1 MAYENWSSTCHF
13 QICSG
18 QKYFRNLR
26 LGPGLGAKYKVTK
39 LPAAVLVH
47 ISHMWPRLR
56 ITCYAGYNAWGSL
69 ACGRDLRCLSECAV
83 RCARAPAHGDGTLY
97 MPCTCTFARIFIFM
111 NWINSTTDDGYI
123 MKSPYK
129 YSKHSILGRT
139 PIKINWGMQESLLE
153 RDEVNI
159 TKQIIDSKRIIFHIY
174 H

>member
-1 MAYENWSSTCHF
+1 MTTNLGVCIALYGCLYGYAPRNDFHMHGVGWIPGLDPWIVNWQVECLTLQYWWHMKTDHQRVIFRSAV
-13 QICSG
+13 

-97 MPCTCTFARIFIFM
+97 ICK
-111 NWINSTTDDGYI
+111 N
-123 MKSPYK
+123 
-129 YSKHSILGRT
+129 
-139 PIKINWGMQESLLE
+139 
-153 RDEVNI
+153 
-159 TKQIIDSKRIIFHIY
+159 FHFSELNKLNNRWWIY
-174 H
+174 HEKSI